1 MGREAGKNK
10 IFVNNPWQENT
21 VVLYDETGE
30 AAVVDCGCFSREEE
44 AGLQEFLELKSLRP
58 VLLLNTH
65 LHPDHIFGNNFMKEV
80 YGLSTKAAREDDFLV
95 DGAVEVASMLGIKG
109 IAQPP
114 AVGEF
119 LQGGDTVR
127 FGQSEMVV
135 IAVGGHS
142 PGGLCFYSERDKL
155 LLSGDVL
162 FAGSIGRSD
171 LPGGNGKDLI
181 EGIRK
186 KLFVLPEEVKVIPG
200 HGPVTTIGEEKRHN
214 PFFI

>member
-1 MGREAGKNK
+1 MEYK